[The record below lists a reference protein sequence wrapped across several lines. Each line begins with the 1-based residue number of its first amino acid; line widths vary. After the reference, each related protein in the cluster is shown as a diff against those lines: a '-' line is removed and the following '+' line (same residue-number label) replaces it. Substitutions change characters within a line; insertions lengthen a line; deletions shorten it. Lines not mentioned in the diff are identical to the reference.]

1 MWSILDQRWKII
13 LLEERC
19 IIRKEV
25 QKLWIPSIIFG
36 NTENND
42 VIASDPLAK
51 VTISKEGVF
60 ELSGETVV
68 DEINI
73 FTIKL
78 FHPFSFNGF

>member
-1 MWSILDQRWKII
+1 M
-13 LLEERC
+13 
-19 IIRKEV
+19 
-25 QKLWIPSIIFG
+25 
-36 NTENND
+36 NND

-73 FTIKL
+73 FKGAENKITFDKVYTK
-78 FHPFSFNGF
+78 